1 MKLKIASML
10 LGEDIRVILDKIRAH
25 QDEAS
30 DYLSRLKKLLQNK
43 QDIDQQIFNLDK
55 QKKDLE
61 RQIFTLKSEIEEKR
75 PLQKVAEQIIKI
87 EEDIRSKEKEVSDS
101 SSSNRDLQQSVAHLQ
116 KDIVDFK
123 SLKSLLEVEKRKYE
137 EKIGKDDTIP
147 DELLSVNSEIV
158 NLQNWLRIHS
168 VELTQIANDITELI
182 HALEEEEPIEMPQ
195 DDIMDE
201 DKETVNESKDETP
214 LVKRTEKEEPD
225 KGLPNDTVE
234 PPTRK

>member
-10 LGEDIRVILDKIRAH
+10 LGENVRVILDKIRAH

-43 QDIDQQIFNLDK
+43 QDIDQQLSNLDR
-55 QKKDLE
+55 QKKDLD
-61 RQIFTLKSEIEEKR
+61 RQIVTLRSEVEEKR
-75 PLQKVAEQIIKI
+75 PLQIVAKQIIKI

-101 SSSNRDLQQSVAHLQ
+101 SSSTRELQQSVAHLQ

-137 EKIGKDDTIP
+137 ENIGKDDTIP

-168 VELTQIANDITELI
+168 VELTQIENDITELI
-182 HALEEEEPIEMPQ
+182 HALEEEEPIEVPQ
-195 DDIMDE
+195 DEIMDRIH
-201 DKETVNESKDETP
+201 KMVIILKIKIIPKINMGNN
-214 LVKRTEKEEPD
+214 LH
-225 KGLPNDTVE
+225 
-234 PPTRK
+234 